1 MGSVVDLSEKRARK
15 EAENLGNTIC
25 RRLGQVADKGFIE
38 GLARILLEGERET
51 VQQHNS
57 T

>member
-1 MGSVVDLSEKRARK
+1 MGSVVYLSEKRERK
-15 EAENLGNTIC
+15 EAEDLGNAIC
-25 RRLGQVADKGFIE
+25 RRLGQVADKDFIE
-38 GLARILLEGERET
+38 GLARILREGERET